1 MTKHVTWFPA
11 QGGGRGGTPDFKWQG
26 WSNGGKNK
34 TPQEIPSASN
44 KTPPKS
50 LNQNSTPK
58 NSHAEFP
65 RHKNFQKRPEYVNY
79 HESSDC
85 FEYPKISYTHQVAPK
100 ILAKI
105 FLSKRNPEIENFK
118 PKKILRSSLS
128 LEIWSTPPPP
138 FPAYII
144 FINGRSLTWYQ
155 TFTKKEH
162 YIILTRSRNTEMNP
176 LFRTSGNKAFFVNV
190 IHKDSSRQCYYKTS
204 TTEEPSL
211 FTNLT
216 VTPL

>member
-11 QGGGRGGTPDFKWQG
+11 QGGGGGVCVWGGIPYFKWQG

-34 TPQEIPSASN
+34 PPQEIPSASN
-44 KTPPKS
+44 KTP
-50 LNQNSTPK
+50 QNPWTKIQPPK
-58 NSHAEFP
+58 NPTPNSS
-65 RHKNFQKRPEYVNY
+65 HKNFQKRPEYGIY

-85 FEYPKISYTHQVAPK
+85 FEYPKISYINQAAPK

-128 LEIWSTPPPP
+128 LEIRSTPPPR
-138 FPAYII
+138 FPAYVI
-144 FINGRSLTWYQ
+144 FINGRSLPWYQ

-162 YIILTRSRNTEMNP
+162 YIIISRSRNTEMNP
-176 LFRTSGNKAFFVNV
+176 LFRTSGNKFFVNV
-190 IHKDSSRQCYYKTS
+190 IHKDSSR
-204 TTEEPSL
+204 
-211 FTNLT
+211 
-216 VTPL
+216 